1 MRRQWVLCVLMLL
14 GLSACIPRFV
24 TTHDGLETR
33 TLDATSGRALSGVCV
48 WQQGA
53 AVPGGD
59 APLAISDAEGNIRLA
74 PKSRLEFIPLLSE
87 GSLLMSLYLCK
98 SGYAPLTLGQRGG
111 WNADF
116 RTGVVHREPA
126 VFLRPAAPGENFCG
140 RC

>member
-1 MRRQWVLCVLMLL
+1 MRRQVTCALLMG
-14 GLSACIPRFV
+14 GLSGCIPRFV
-24 TTHDGLETR
+24 TTHDGFEAR
-33 TLDATSGRALSGVCV
+33 TLDAASGRALSGVCV

-59 APLAISDAEGNIRLA
+59 APLAISDADGNIRLA

-87 GSLLMSLYLCK
+87 GRLFMSLYLCK

-126 VFLRPAAPGENFCG
+126 VFLTPAAPGEFTCG

>member
-1 MRRQWVLCVLMLL
+1 MRRLLACVLMLG
-14 GLSACIPRFV
+14 GLSGCIPRFV

-33 TLDATSGRALSGVCV
+33 TLDAASGQALSGVCV

-98 SGYAPLTLGQRGG
+98 PGYAPRMVGQRGG

-126 VFLRPAAPGENFCG
+126 VFLTPAAPGEFTCG